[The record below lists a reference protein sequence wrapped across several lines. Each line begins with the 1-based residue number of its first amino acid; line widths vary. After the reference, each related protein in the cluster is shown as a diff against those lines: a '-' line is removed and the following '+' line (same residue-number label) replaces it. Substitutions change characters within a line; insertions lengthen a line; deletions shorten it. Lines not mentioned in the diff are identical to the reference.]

1 MDDKSLSST
10 VLGSS
15 PTVNQT
21 DDTSPTSS
29 RPEQN
34 APAIEAADYLVECGL
49 TVDHRLKLLDLDNL
63 IEPRKLV
70 TASDDPTG
78 MTSCEALPDCS
89 LPASVS
95 APEKLDA
102 DDKSCAFLRE
112 VLKRESEA
120 DIERLTHQVMERR
133 NQGLIRH
140 LKLELPVLRTD
151 EAFDLREYKRQ
162 VRTAKEIRITS
173 NRLPLEPCDDK
184 KDEGLEFPPQAHAMD
199 EKILRS
205 VEREKLE
212 ISKREFETLDK
223 YLRSDWTEE
232 DQNALMARDVV
243 YKGLVP
249 REPVTPPLTPRLEAR
264 DAFLPDAATCAFAVP
279 SSPNSLLCDDLREAE
294 KRIFDGEGK
303 EILSNTDL
311 EKYLDFGDAD
321 EVTLA
326 LPSGLIQKR
335 DDLEVEPPLLP
346 NFIDEQPP
354 PSPDLGRIK
363 GLGPQDTPMKDDLK
377 VEEADDALGESMK
390 ETAAKVMME
399 IEQEKLEPLDGSVR
413 VEVPVLDFSI
423 PEPEWVKLNGDSKAI
438 FKAIPRESDVSSSAS
453 KWTRKL
459 IHESK
464 MTWNFWTTQLPR
476 PEEEEPIDDAALLER
491 FLRPEDE
498 ADLPTSSD
506 YVRKRP
512 GLRVLDDDQDDD
524 EEIEPFVVTSE
535 PPQAPQAPL
544 TPQGDWLSLLEKRKA
559 FLSGDSA
566 KQKSHSKRKL
576 DGEHSGSVRAL
587 KAPTNLLAQDEEG
600 AAATLL
606 DNYLELHAPKKPKF
620 DSPFF
625 KKPDPASATS
635 PQPPKKAI
643 DKPPLQ
649 PAVDLP
655 AARLFPCPQVPDTD
669 MPVRL
674 ITAVTLSRTMITHL
688 ERFLPG
694 IQMVDRDFNAHNT
707 SVWVPCSV
715 RRSEVVASALANEAD
730 LIPSPSTGIIL
741 TTMIKVRQRQVPG
754 GSRSQRPHLTTRVEA
769 VAARYERLI
778 VLVSED
784 NRLDES
790 ANDLASADAAAFADF
805 QGFAAALSCEVVV
818 MYVGGGPET
827 LAKWAAA
834 MAARY
839 AAGSIDL
846 QAYLMQEETQWELF
860 LRRAGMNVYAAQVV
874 LGMLRAPA
882 EESVVGAEG
891 MSGLPAF
898 VTMSKQ
904 ERIAMFE
911 TVLGGRRVLGSVGRL
926 LDASWGDP
934 LSRPHSRMQ

>member
-1 MDDKSLSST
+1 MDEKSLSST
-10 VLGSS
+10 VIGSS

-34 APAIEAADYLVECGL
+34 APALEAADYLVECGL
-49 TVDHRLKLLDLDNL
+49 TFDHRSKLIDLDDL
-63 IEPRKLV
+63 VEPRKLV
-70 TASDDPTG
+70 TASGDSIG
-78 MTSCEALPDCS
+78 LTSCEALPECS
-89 LPASVS
+89 IPASVS
-95 APEKLDA
+95 APEKLEDN
-102 DDKSCAFLRE
+102 DKSDAFLRE

-120 DIERLTHQVMERR
+120 DIEQLTRQVVEPRE
-133 NQGLIRH
+133 QGLVRQ
-140 LKLELPVLRTD
+140 LKIELPMLRTD
-151 EAFDLREYKRQ
+151 EAFDLRDYKRQ
-162 VRTAKEIRITS
+162 VRAAKEVRITS

-205 VEREKLE
+205 IEREKLE
-212 ISKREFETLDK
+212 ISKMEFETLEK

-232 DQNALMARDVV
+232 DQNAFMAREVV
-243 YKGLVP
+243 YKGVIS
-249 REPVTPPLTPRLEAR
+249 REPVTPPLTPRPE
-264 DAFLPDAATCAFAVP
+264 DQDVFLPDAGTCAFPAP
-279 SSPNSLLCDDLREAE
+279 SSPDSLLSDDLTEAE
-294 KRIFDGEGK
+294 KRIFDGEG
-303 EILSNTDL
+303 EPSLSNSDM
-311 EKYLDFGDAD
+311 EKYLNFGDAD

-335 DDLEVEPPLLP
+335 ANLEVEPPLLP
-346 NFIDEQPP
+346 GVIDEQPP
-354 PSPDLGRIK
+354 PSPDFGGIK
-363 GLGPQDTPMKDDLK
+363 GFIPQDTPMKDDPGVK
-377 VEEADDALGESMK
+377 EADDALDESMK

-413 VEVPVLDFSI
+413 VEVPVLDFSKS
-423 PEPEWVKLNGDSKAI
+423 EPEWVKLNGDSKAI
-438 FKAIPRESDVSSSAS
+438 FKAIPRESDVSFSAS

-464 MTWNFWTTQLPR
+464 MTWNFWKTQLPK
-476 PEEEEPIDDAALLER
+476 PEEEEPIDDAALLDK
-491 FLRPEDE
+491 FLRLDE
-498 ADLPTSSD
+498 EANLPTSSD
-506 YVRKRP
+506 YVRKKP
-512 GLRVLDDDQDDD
+512 GLRVLDDDPDDD
-524 EEIEPFVVTSE
+524 EEIEAFVVTAE
-535 PPQAPQAPL
+535 APQAPQVPQ
-544 TPQGDWLSLLEKRKA
+544 TPQGDWLSLLKKRKP
-559 FLSGDSA
+559 FVSGDSA
-566 KQKSHSKRKL
+566 KQKTTSKRKL
-576 DGEHSGSVRAL
+576 SGEHSSSVGAL
-587 KAPTNLLAQDEEG
+587 KVPTNLLAQEEEG

-606 DNYLELHAPKKPKF
+606 DNYLELHAPKKPKL

-625 KKPDPASATS
+625 KKPDPAPATA
-635 PQPPKKAI
+635 PQPAKRAV
-643 DKPPLQ
+643 DKPPAQ
-649 PAVDLP
+649 PEVDIP
-655 AARLFPCPQVPDTD
+655 AAQLFPCPEILDTD

-694 IQMVDRDFNAHNT
+694 IQMIDRDYNAHNT
-707 SVWVPCSV
+707 SVWMPGSV

-730 LIPSPSTGIIL
+730 LILSPSTGIIL
-741 TTMIKVRQRQVPG
+741 TTMIKVRQRYMPG

-834 MAARY
+834 MVARY

-846 QAYLMQEETQWELF
+846 QGYLMQMETEWELF

-874 LGMLRAPA
+874 LGMLRAP
-882 EESVVGAEG
+882 VGEPVIGADG

-898 VTMSKQ
+898 VTMSQQ

-911 TVLGGRRVLGSVGRL
+911 AVMGGRRVLGSVGRL
-926 LDASWGDP
+926 LDASWGEP
-934 LSRPHSRMQ
+934 LSRPLSRMQ